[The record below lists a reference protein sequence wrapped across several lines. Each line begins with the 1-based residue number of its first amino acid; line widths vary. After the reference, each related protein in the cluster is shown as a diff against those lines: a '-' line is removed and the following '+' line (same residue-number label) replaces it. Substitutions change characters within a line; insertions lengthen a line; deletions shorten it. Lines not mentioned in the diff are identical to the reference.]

1 MQAANRPRARG
12 PVWPDNNTAFRSDV
26 HDVQENSENDL
37 PSPSGLRSSG
47 SAAVERDSAAT
58 AGRRAILV
66 VHVPIVSACSTPHL
80 QQPECGI
87 LTVPPDQARGLGR
100 LFEQGCQIAW
110 SAVCEPATEQFERP
124 SVSWLRASASRAKPC
139 GGISRRDS
147 DSKRVLWRVSSQIP
161 RRVRCAAIATIGHRR
176 SSVDDQVS
184 EGAGMMRT
192 IALLVLGILIGAA
205 ALGGIAATSSGS
217 DGAVEVRIVAEPL
230 EDGRVE
236 VGLQQ
241 RQGDGEWG
249 ATENPPLRFVPAG
262 CRDRQAAAQL
272 TDRGRHRHASRDG
285 REQLCRISLRIWRG
299 GRCIVHGVLRIR
311 RDP

>member
-1 MQAANRPRARG
+1 MQAANRPRALD
-12 PVWPDNNTAFRSDV
+12 PAWPDNNTAFRSGV

-100 LFEQGCQIAW
+100 LFEQGCQIAS
-110 SAVCEPATEQFERP
+110 SAVCEPATEQIERP

-147 DSKRVLWRVSSQIP
+147 DSKRVLRRVSSQIP
-161 RRVRCAAIATIGHRR
+161 RRVRCAAIATIGTIKCRR
-176 SSVDDQVS
+176 PSSVDHQVS
-184 EGAGMMRT
+184 ERAGMMRT

-205 ALGGIAATSSGS
+205 AIGAVAATTSVERWRGRGADYRRTARRRPRGGRTAAATGRRRVGRDREAGAPVRASG
-217 DGAVEVRIVAEPL
+217 R
-230 EDGRVE
+230 
-236 VGLQQ
+236 
-241 RQGDGEWG
+241 
-249 ATENPPLRFVPAG
+249 
-262 CRDRQAAAQL
+262 RDRQAAAQL
-272 TDRGRHRHASRDG
+272 TDRDRHRHAT
-285 REQLCRISLRIWRG
+285 
-299 GRCIVHGVLRIR
+299 
-311 RDP
+311 